1 MPGDSFIVT
10 DRVIASALAYLAAYP
25 CTVDE
30 LALYLQINRKDTYTL
45 LTFLERRKQVEFNF
59 RSRKWESKK

>member
-1 MPGDSFIVT
+1 MSGDSFIVT
-10 DRVIASALAYLAAYP
+10 DRVTAPALAYLAAYP

-30 LALYLQINRKDTYTL
+30 LAFYLQISRKDTYTL

-59 RSRKWESKK
+59 RNRKWESKR